1 MRATNAVE
9 GLFWTIG
16 LACAAYLLLVAAQ
29 AQIYRHRA
37 QNIAPA
43 ELSTRDVGSGEA
55 ESGTTGRRALAP
67 GEASAAGE
75 APAAGDLIGRVDI
88 PQLHLS
94 VPVLEDDTAKSLL
107 RGLGHIPGTA
117 GLGGLGTVGLA
128 GHRDTFLKPL
138 RGIAPGMEIHATG
151 ATGNYRYVVDTT
163 EIVMPEAVSVLAI
176 HSRPELTLITCYPF
190 SYVGAAPQRFVVHAH
205 LVSVS
210 PD

>member
-1 MRATNAVE
+1 MRATKAVE

-16 LACAAYLLLVAAQ
+16 AACAAYLLLVAAQ

-37 QNIAPA
+37 QNLTPATLSPAKAAP
-43 ELSTRDVGSGEA
+43 
-55 ESGTTGRRALAP
+55 GTTERETP
-67 GEASAAGE
+67 AAGE
-75 APAAGDLIGRVDI
+75 APVAGDLIGRVDI
-88 PQLHLS
+88 PRLHLS

-117 GLGGLGTVGLA
+117 QLGGLGTVGLA

-138 RGIAPGMEIHATG
+138 RAIAPGMEIHATG
-151 ATGNYRYVVDTT
+151 SAGKYNYVVDTT
-163 EIVMPEAVSVLAI
+163 EIVMPEEVSVLAI

-190 SYVGAAPQRFVVHAH
+190 NYVGAAPQRFVVHAH
-205 LVSVS
+205 LTSVS